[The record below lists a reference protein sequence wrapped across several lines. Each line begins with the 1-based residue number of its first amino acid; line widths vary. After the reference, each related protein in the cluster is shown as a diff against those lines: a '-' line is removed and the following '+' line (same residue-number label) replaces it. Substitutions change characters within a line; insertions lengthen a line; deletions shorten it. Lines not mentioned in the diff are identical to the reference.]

1 MPTEMERADPKEK
14 STERIATEKIEALGP
29 ETSNKS
35 IDYIISHASV
45 KVLS

>member
-1 MPTEMERADPKEK
+1 MERADPKEK